1 MSSKNVLIKIQNVDK
16 LYLHKKKKKISL
28 KAVNNVSLELYEG
41 EVFGLL
47 GVNGAGKTTLSS
59 IISTLIKP
67 TSGDIL
73 WKGKSIYKDLYN
85 YRKII
90 GFCPQ
95 KQNLDEN
102 LTLEQNLIFQGRY
115 YGMNVSDIKS
125 RIEYLNK
132 KFGFEKYIKLKA
144 DILSGGYRQRFLIAR
159 SLMHSPK
166 FLILDEPT
174 VGLDPHI
181 RRKLWDTINLLKN
194 EGMTIVLTTHYLD
207 EAEQLSDRVCVIN
220 DGKVLLTDTPENL
233 LLDLKK
239 KNLEDVFLH
248 LIKEQEAE

>member
-1 MSSKNVLIKIQNVDK
+1 
-16 LYLHKKKKKISL
+16 
-28 KAVNNVSLELYEG
+28 
-41 EVFGLL
+41 
-47 GVNGAGKTTLSS
+47 
-59 IISTLIKP
+59 
-67 TSGDIL
+67 
-73 WKGKSIYKDLYN
+73 
-85 YRKII
+85 
-90 GFCPQ
+90 
-95 KQNLDEN
+95 
-102 LTLEQNLIFQGRY
+102 
-115 YGMNVSDIKS
+115 
-125 RIEYLNK
+125 
-132 KFGFEKYIKLKA
+132 
-144 DILSGGYRQRFLIAR
+144 
-159 SLMHSPK
+159 MHSPK